1 MRSKIA
7 LGSSLALLL
16 GVGLL
21 FYPPILAFAQQEVL
35 FTGQD
40 SSGNTRIVKV
50 DSSGNLLTSAAA
62 ASSSSAAS
70 PTAHAACT
78 NTTMNVGTTGTNCP
92 SSARTDRST
101 ISIQLIQSGET
112 LTITSDGATV
122 ATATIGMQIGNT
134 DVFNDTLVGT
144 VNTNCRCTAATCSI
158 RVVECP

>member
-21 FYPPILAFAQQEVL
+21 FYPPLLAWAQAEVL
-35 FTGQD
+35 LTGQD

-50 DSSGNLLTSAAA
+50 DSSGNLLTATSA
-62 ASSSSAAS
+62 ASSSSSTS

-112 LTITSDGATV
+112 LRITSDGATV
-122 ATATIGMQIGNT
+122 ATATLGVQIGNT
-134 DVFNDTLVGT
+134 DVYNDNLVGT
-144 VNTNCRCTAATCSI
+144 VNTSCRCTAGTCAVI
-158 RVVECP
+158 VTECP